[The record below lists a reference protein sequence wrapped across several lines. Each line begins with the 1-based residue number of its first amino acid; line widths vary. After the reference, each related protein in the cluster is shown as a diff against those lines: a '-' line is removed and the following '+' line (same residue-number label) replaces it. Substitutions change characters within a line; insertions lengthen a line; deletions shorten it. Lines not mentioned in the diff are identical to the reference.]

1 MHPRP
6 AMTRLIL
13 STCAVLCAL
22 VAQAAAQASGV
33 GQAVAAARVMTLPD
47 ALLYALDHYPT
58 VRAALE
64 QVNAS
69 SAGVDVAKA
78 AYLPRLDGVVQ
89 VNRATVNN
97 VTGLLLPQSTLPGI
111 SGPPLPSAASASAWG
126 TAAGALFSWEPFDF
140 GLRGASVRAA
150 EAAVGKARADEA
162 LTRLEVQSAV
172 AAAFLAMVQA
182 EQGVTAAAADVDR
195 RTVLA
200 RAARTLADNE
210 LRPGAEASRA
220 EAERAAADTR
230 AILARQTLVLAQ
242 THLTRVLG
250 VTAGAVGVNA
260 AGLLATVPPANALT
274 NAPAAHP
281 LAQARQSSV
290 EQARVQEDVLAR
302 TNRPR
307 LFLQSA
313 LFSRGSGASFNG
325 SLEGGAEGLWPDR
338 PNWAAG
344 MQVVFPNLFEVSSL
358 RARREASAATT
369 RMETARYEEALLAV
383 TSQQQAAAAIVS
395 AARAV
400 AANTPV
406 QLAAAR
412 QSEAQA
418 SARYQAGLA
427 SIVEVAD
434 TQSLLAQAEYQ
445 DAVARVDVW
454 RALLA
459 EAVAHGDLTP
469 FVTLVSSPRGA
480 P

>member
-1 MHPRP
+1 M
-6 AMTRLIL
+6 
-13 STCAVLCAL
+13 
-22 VAQAAAQASGV
+22 
-33 GQAVAAARVMTLPD
+33 
-47 ALLYALDHYPT
+47 
-58 VRAALE
+58 
-64 QVNAS
+64 
-69 SAGVDVAKA
+69 
-78 AYLPRLDGVVQ
+78 
-89 VNRATVNN
+89 
-97 VTGLLLPQSTLPGI
+97 
-111 SGPPLPSAASASAWG
+111 
-126 TAAGALFSWEPFDF
+126 
-140 GLRGASVRAA
+140 
-150 EAAVGKARADEA
+150 
-162 LTRLEVQSAV
+162 

-250 VTAGAVGVNA
+250 VTA

-445 DAVARVDVW
+445 DAVARIDVW

>member
-1 MHPRP
+1 MMRSSLP
-6 AMTRLIL
+6 LL
-13 STCAVLCAL
+13 VVLCVGTTNAH
-22 VAQAAAQASGV
+22 AQAPSSTPVPPAPQV
-33 GQAVAAARVMTLPD
+33 FTLPD
-47 ALLYALDHYPT
+47 ALTYADTHYPAIT
-58 VRAALE
+58 AALE

-69 SAGVDVAKA
+69 AAGVDAARA

-97 VTGLLLPQSTLPGI
+97 VTGLLLPQSALPGI
-111 SGPPLPSAASASAWG
+111 SGPPLPSSSSASAWG

-140 GLRGASVRAA
+140 GLRGASVRGA
-150 EAAVGKARADEA
+150 EAAVGKARADQA

-172 AAAFLAMVQA
+172 GAAFLAVVQA
-182 EQGVTAAAADVDR
+182 ELGVTAAAADVER

-230 AILARQTLVLAQ
+230 AIVARQTLVLAQ
-242 THLTRVLG
+242 THLARVLG
-250 VTAGAVGVNA
+250 VTAGPVGVNG
-260 AGLLATVPPANALT
+260 AGLLATMPPAGALT

-313 LFSRGSGASFNG
+313 FFTRGSGAAFDGSF
-325 SLEGGAEGLWPDR
+325 EGGAEGLWPDR

-344 MQVVFPNLFEVSSL
+344 MQVVFPNLFEFSSL
-358 RARREASAATT
+358 RARQEASAATT
-369 RMETARYEEALLAV
+369 RMEAARYEEALLAV
-383 TSQQQAAAAIVS
+383 TSQQQAGAAVVS

-406 QLAAAR
+406 QLTAAR

-445 DAVARVDVW
+445 DAAARIDVW

-459 EAVAHGDLTP
+459 DAVAHGDLTP
-469 FVTLVSSPRGA
+469 FLTLVSAPRGA

>member
-1 MHPRP
+1 MYSVSVV
-6 AMTRLIL
+6 TR
-13 STCAVLCAL
+13 STFSAVALLCAL
-22 VAQAAAQASGV
+22 VAPAEAQSP
-33 GQAVAAARVMTLPD
+33 AVAQTTPARAMTLPD
-47 ALLYALDHYPT
+47 ALHFAAEHYPS

-64 QVNAS
+64 SVNAAA
-69 SAGVDVAKA
+69 AGVDVANA
-78 AYLPRLDGVVQ
+78 AFLPRLDGVLQ

-97 VTGLLLPQSTLPGI
+97 VTGLLLPQSVLPGI
-111 SGPPLPSAASASAWG
+111 SGPPLPSASSASAWG
-126 TAAGALFSWEPFDF
+126 TAAGALLSWEAFDF
-140 GLRGASVRAA
+140 GLRSAGVRSA
-150 EAAVGKARADEA
+150 EAAVGKARADQA

-172 AAAFLAMVQA
+172 AAAFLAVVQA
-182 EQGVTAAAADVDR
+182 EQGINAAAADVER

-200 RAARTLADNE
+200 SAARTLADNE

-220 EAERAAADTR
+220 EAERAAAETR
-230 AILARQTLVLAQ
+230 AIFARQTLILAQ
-242 THLTRVLG
+242 THLARVLG
-250 VTAGAVGVNA
+250 STTGPVGVNA
-260 AGLLATVPPANALT
+260 AGLLSVVPPANAVT

-290 EQARVQEDVLAR
+290 DQARVQEDVLAR

-313 LFSRGSGASFNG
+313 LFARGSGATFNG
-325 SLEGGAEGLWPDR
+325 SLQGGAEGLWPDR
-338 PNWAAG
+338 PNWAAA
-344 MQVVFPNLFEVSSL
+344 MQVVFPNLFEFSSL

-383 TSQQQAAAAIVS
+383 TSQQQAAAAVVS
-395 AARAV
+395 AALAV

-434 TQSLLAQAEYQ
+434 THSLLAQAEYQ
-445 DAVARVDVW
+445 DAVARIDVW

-459 EAVAHGDLTP
+459 DAVAHGDLTP
-469 FVTLVSSPRGA
+469 FIALVSSSQGA

>member
-1 MHPRP
+1 MYKR
-6 AMTRLIL
+6 
-13 STCAVLCAL
+13 
-22 VAQAAAQASGV
+22 Q
-33 GQAVAAARVMTLPD
+33 
-47 ALLYALDHYPT
+47 
-58 VRAALE
+58 
-64 QVNAS
+64 
-69 SAGVDVAKA
+69 
-78 AYLPRLDGVVQ
+78 
-89 VNRATVNN
+89 
-97 VTGLLLPQSTLPGI
+97 
-111 SGPPLPSAASASAWG
+111 
-126 TAAGALFSWEPFDF
+126 
-140 GLRGASVRAA
+140 
-150 EAAVGKARADEA
+150 
-162 LTRLEVQSAV
+162 
-172 AAAFLAMVQA
+172 
-182 EQGVTAAAADVDR
+182 
-195 RTVLA
+195 VLA

-242 THLTRVLG
+242 THLARVLG
-250 VTAGAVGVNA
+250 VTAGPVGVNG
-260 AGLLATVPPANALT
+260 AGLLLTMPPAGALT

-313 LFSRGSGASFNG
+313 FFTRGSGAAFDGSF
-325 SLEGGAEGLWPDR
+325 EGGAEGLWPDR

-344 MQVVFPNLFEVSSL
+344 MLVVFPNLFEFSSL
-358 RARREASAATT
+358 RARQEASAATT
-369 RMETARYEEALLAV
+369 RMEAARYEEALLAV
-383 TSQQQAAAAIVS
+383 TSQQQAGAAVVS

-406 QLAAAR
+406 QLTAAR

-445 DAVARVDVW
+445 DAAARIDVW

-459 EAVAHGDLTP
+459 DAVAHGDLTP
-469 FVTLVSSPRGA
+469 FLTLVSAPRGA